1 MSPKSRSGGSSV
13 YSDDRFSSTSSQYS
27 VTYTRLPKKQPLSIR
42 FLSWAAGA
50 PSGATA
56 VKRKTR
62 DIRDDR
68 STRSGGS
75 SGSYFSEPDTQLFW
89 VASPH
94 SGNYYGSGG
103 SSSGRSSRSGRSR
116 KSGGSGSRK
125 HFDGA
130 VPRPQP
136 PPPVPANGHFVPP
149 QPPMNPP
156 PAMGPMGGEFGGGFM
171 PPPPPPMNMP
181 HPPPPPMNM
190 PHPPPPMPGAAPFID
205 LTGQNQ
211 AGMSYSSADSGS
223 YCSDWSDNED

>member
-1 MSPKSRSGGSSV
+1 MSPKSYSGGSSV
-13 YSDDRFSSTSSQYS
+13 CSDDRFSSTSSSYS
-27 VTYTRLPKKQPLSIR
+27 ITYTKLPKKQPLSIR

-62 DIRDDR
+62 ERDIRDDR

-75 SGSYFSEPDTQLFW
+75 SYSYWSQPETQLYW

-94 SGNYYGSGG
+94 SGNYYGSG
-103 SSSGRSSRSGRSR
+103 SSSTSGRSSRSGRSR

-125 HFDGA
+125 HFEGA

-156 PAMGPMGGEFGGGFM
+156 PPPGMGGFGPGPGGFV
-171 PPPPPPMNMP
+171 PPPPMHMP
-181 HPPPPPMNM
+181 HPPPPPHGMA
-190 PHPPPPMPGAAPFID
+190 PPAMPGGAPFID
-205 LTGQNQ
+205 LTGQNHQ
-211 AGMSYSSADSGS
+211 GGYSPDSESYYSSD
-223 YCSDWSDNED
+223 EEE

>member
-1 MSPKSRSGGSSV
+1 MSPKSYSGGSSV
-13 YSDDRFSSTSSQYS
+13 CSDDRFSSTSSSYS
-27 VTYTRLPKKQPLSIR
+27 ITYTKLPKKQPLSIR

-62 DIRDDR
+62 ERDIRDDR

-75 SGSYFSEPDTQLFW
+75 SYSYWSQPETQLYW

-94 SGNYYGSGG
+94 SGNYYGSSSSS

-116 KSGGSGSRK
+116 KGGSSGSRK
-125 HFDGA
+125 HFEGA

-156 PAMGPMGGEFGGGFM
+156 PPPHMGGGFGPGPGGFV

-181 HPPPPPMNM
+181 HPPPPPHGMA
-190 PHPPPPMPGAAPFID
+190 PPAMPGGAPFID
-205 LTGQNQ
+205 LTGQNHQ
-211 AGMSYSSADSGS
+211 GYSPDSESY
-223 YCSDWSDNED
+223 YTSDEEE

>member
-1 MSPKSRSGGSSV
+1 MSPTSYSGGSSV
-13 YSDDRFSSTSSQYS
+13 YSDDRFSSTSSTYS
-27 VTYTRLPKKQPLSIR
+27 ITYTKLPKKQPLSIR

-75 SGSYFSEPDTQLFW
+75 SRSYWSEPVTQLSW
-89 VASPH
+89 VVSPH
-94 SGNYYGSGG
+94 SGNYYASGSSSG

-130 VPRPQP
+130 
-136 PPPVPANGHFVPP
+136 
-149 QPPMNPP
+149 
-156 PAMGPMGGEFGGGFM
+156 
-171 PPPPPPMNMP
+171 
-181 HPPPPPMNM
+181 
-190 PHPPPPMPGAAPFID
+190 
-205 LTGQNQ
+205 
-211 AGMSYSSADSGS
+211 
-223 YCSDWSDNED
+223 